1 MGHTSIVSPSLYT
14 GPDSPTGAW
23 HTRTVRV
30 ELPHL
35 GLVLTGGGAR
45 SAYQV
50 GVLKGVAELL
60 RRGSACPFPIIT
72 GTSAGAVSAIALA
85 SDAAHFRHSVY
96 GIERVWREFRVHHVF
111 KADAVSMLRSGL
123 HWMLAF
129 LTGGWLVQ
137 PPHSLFDNTPL
148 WDLLR
153 EKLNFDGIPRSLYK
167 QHLQAI
173 GVCATCYADADS
185 VTFYASASPIEP
197 WARVFRKGA
206 RVQLTLHHLMASLSI
221 PFLFRPVALN
231 EQYFG
236 DGAMRQTSP
245 LSPAI
250 HLGANRLF
258 IIGVNDPA
266 SVIVP
271 SARAAV
277 EPSFGQMFG
286 FMLDS
291 LFMDQLHADL
301 ERISR
306 YNELNDT
313 RRIEFLV
320 MTPSRDVNEIA
331 RRHAGE
337 LPRALRAL
345 MRALG
350 GRNAASTLL
359 LSYLLFERGFTREL
373 IALGYEDA
381 RARADEIRA
390 FLSLENARKFRP
402 AQSPAPAATPTAA
415 QSSTPSEP
423 LI

>member
-1 MGHTSIVSPSLYT
+1 MPAATSQ
-14 GPDSPTGAW
+14 
-23 HTRTVRV
+23 
-30 ELPHL
+30 L

-72 GTSAGAVSAIALA
+72 GTSAGAVSAVALA
-85 SDAAHFRHSVY
+85 SDAAHFRRSVY
-96 GIERVWREFRVHHVF
+96 AIERVWRDFRVHQVF
-111 KADAVSMLRSGL
+111 KADAVSMLRSGV

-129 LTGGWLVQ
+129 ITGGWLVH

-148 WDLLR
+148 WNLLR
-153 EKLNFDGIPRSLYK
+153 EKLHFDGIPRSLYK
-167 QHLQAI
+167 QHLQAL

-185 VTFYASASPIEP
+185 VTFYASASAIEP

-206 RVQLTLHHLMASLSI
+206 RVQVTLQHLMASLSI
-221 PFLFRPVALN
+221 PFLFRPVLLH

-258 IIGVNDPA
+258 IIGVNDP
-266 SVIVP
+266 VP
-271 SARAAV
+271 TGGSPKSRAV

-291 LFMDQLHADL
+291 LFMDTLNADL

-306 YNELNDT
+306 YNETNNAS
-313 RRIEFLV
+313 RIDFLV
-320 MTPSRDVNEIA
+320 MTPSTDVNEIA
-331 RRHAGE
+331 RRHARE
-337 LPRALRAL
+337 LPRSLRAL
-345 MRALG
+345 LRALG
-350 GRNAASTLL
+350 GNNPASTLL

-373 IALGYEDA
+373 IDLGYQDA

-390 FLSLENARKFRP
+390 FLTLENARQFR
-402 AQSPAPAATPTAA
+402 AAPR
-415 QSSTPSEP
+415 
-423 LI
+423 

>member
-1 MGHTSIVSPSLYT
+1 LNTPSNAGPESPTGQWHMHTSIVPADT
-14 GPDSPTGAW
+14 
-23 HTRTVRV
+23 
-30 ELPHL
+30 PHL

-85 SDAAHFRHSVY
+85 SDAAHFRRAVY
-96 GIERVWREFRVHHVF
+96 AIERVWREFRVHHVF

-129 LTGGWLVQ
+129 ITGGWLVH

-148 WDLLR
+148 WNLLR
-153 EKLNFDGIPRSLYK
+153 EQLDFDGIPRSLYK
-167 QHLQAI
+167 KHLQGI

-185 VTFYASASPIEP
+185 VTFYASSSPVEP

-206 RVQLTLHHLMASLSI
+206 RVQLTLDHLMASLSI
-221 PFLFRPVALN
+221 PFLFRPVLLHD
-231 EQYFG
+231 QYFG

-258 IIGVNDPA
+258 IIGVNDPVVTGSTA
-266 SVIVP
+266 N
-271 SARAAV
+271 RRAV

-291 LFMDQLHADL
+291 LFMDTLNADL
-301 ERISR
+301 ERIGR
-306 YNELNDT
+306 YNESNDK
-313 RRIEFLV
+313 RRVEFLV
-320 MTPSRDVNEIA
+320 MTPSQDVNKIA
-331 RRHAGE
+331 RRHARE
-337 LPRALRAL
+337 LPRSLRTL
-345 MRALG
+345 MRTMGA
-350 GRNAASTLL
+350 NTAASTLL

-373 IALGYEDA
+373 IALGYADA
-381 RARADEIRA
+381 RARAAEIRA
-390 FLSLENARKFRP
+390 FLALENARQYR
-402 AQSPAPAATPTAA
+402 ATPG
-415 QSSTPSEP
+415 
-423 LI
+423 